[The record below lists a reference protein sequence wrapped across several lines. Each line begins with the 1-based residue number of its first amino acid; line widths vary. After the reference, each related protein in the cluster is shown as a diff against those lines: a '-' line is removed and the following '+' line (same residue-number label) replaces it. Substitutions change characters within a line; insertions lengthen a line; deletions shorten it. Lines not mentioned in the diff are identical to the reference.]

1 MNHPLPQDDLEH
13 VVRHVGGLWN
23 RLDGARVLF
32 TGASGFF
39 GSWMLETF
47 LHAGTRLNLPLRA
60 LALTRDASRF
70 AESLPH
76 LAGDP
81 RVETLEADAA
91 TMPVPD
97 GPVDFVIHSLVP
109 APGTPL
115 LDQETFFRSATMRLL
130 DIAFAKNT
138 EGFLLCSTGAVY
150 RPHDPPRPFCEDDPL
165 VAPDAPVPYGQI
177 RRKVEDQC
185 LEAWKDRQ
193 LPVKIARGFAF
204 VGPRLQLDAGFA
216 IGNFIRDGLAG
227 RPITVKGDG
236 TAVRSYL
243 YAADMAAW
251 LWTILLDGPPG
262 RAFNVGSGCP
272 ATIGKLARDIG
283 RLFDVGVCM
292 GNAPVPGAAPSFYLP
307 NTSRIASEFD
317 IREWTDQHEALKK
330 TIRWHR

>member
-1 MNHPLPQDDLEH
+1 MNHPLPQDDLDE
-13 VVRHVGGLWN
+13 VVRHVGGLWG

-97 GPVDFVIHSLVP
+97 GPVDYVVHSLVP
-109 APGTPL
+109 DAGTPL
-115 LDQETFFRSATMRLL
+115 PEMDGFFPSATGRLL
-130 DIAFAKNT
+130 DIAIHKTSRA
-138 EGFLLCSTGAVY
+138 FLLCSTGAVY
-150 RPHDPPRPFCEDDPL
+150 LPHIPAALFSEDDSLIPL
-165 VAPDAPVPYGQI
+165 DGALSYGQI
-177 RRKVEDQC
+177 RHRIENQC
-185 LEAWKDRQ
+185 RNALANSAVA
-193 LPVKIARGFAF
+193 LKIARGFAF
-204 VGPRLQLDAGFA
+204 VGPRLPLDANFA
-216 IGNFIRDGLAG
+216 IGNFIRDGLTG
-227 RPITVKGDG
+227 RPIAVKGDG
-236 TAVRSYL
+236 AAIRSYL
-243 YAADMAAW
+243 YAGDMAAW

-272 ATIGKLARDIG
+272 VTIGKLARDIG
-283 RLFDVGVCM
+283 RLFDVEVCM
-292 GNAPVPGAAPSFYLP
+292 GIAPVPGAAPSFYLP
-307 NTSRIASEFD
+307 NTSRIAIEFD
-317 IREWTDQHEALKK
+317 IREWTGQHEALKK